1 MRNWLKFCAELG
13 YDKDINFGDTER
25 ERTRMTRQLADW
37 LQWNAERVGTRG
49 KKKGQK
55 AMSSADSFVSYLA
68 AVTRATRESGRD
80 WNPTAYLSS
89 TIKRI
94 CRQYASGAKRKLPIF
109 ISMID
114 RMEKAEALDMERR
127 EDLQVLTI
135 MLMSVF
141 GLLRISEILCLRW
154 SDVERSSAHP
164 ASSRKKRTRETVV
177 TLTLRN
183 SKTIKHNGGLPE
195 HVVICGREGYI
206 GTARQYWDPL
216 HLLEKWYRTKQTEGK
231 ASGEDKL
238 FEVARDVYA
247 RAMKRALETIG
258 VKADSYD
265 THSGRIGGATM
276 LWEGGAT
283 DEEIKELGRWKS
295 DSWKIYCRKIKSKC
309 LELSRL
315 VSNSKLDPSSLV
327 GSHLAVVVEGGE

>member
-13 YDKDINFGDTER
+13 YENDIHFGDTER
-25 ERTRMTRQLADW
+25 ERALMTRQLANW

-49 KKKGQK
+49 KRKGQK
-55 AMSSADSFVSYLA
+55 AMSSADSFTAYLA

-80 WNPTAYLSS
+80 WNPTAYLGS
-89 TIKRI
+89 TIRRI
-94 CRQYASGAKRKLPIF
+94 CRQFKSGAKRKLPIF

-114 RMEKAEALDMERR
+114 RMEKAGALDMERR

-135 MLMSVF
+135 MMMSVF
-141 GLLRISEILCLRW
+141 GLLRISEILNLRW
-154 SDVERSSAHP
+154 SDVRKSSAHT
-164 ASSRKKRTRETVV
+164 ASGLKRRARETVV

-183 SKTIKHNGGLPE
+183 SKTTKYNGGLPE
-195 HVVICGREGYI
+195 HAVICGRKGYI

-216 HLLEKWYRTKQTEGK
+216 HLLEKWHDTKQKEGK
-231 ASGEDKL
+231 ASGEDRL
-238 FEVARDVYA
+238 FEIVRDEYA
-247 RAMKRALETIG
+247 RALKRALETIG

-295 DSWKIYCRKIKSKC
+295 DSWKVYCRKVKSKC
-309 LELSRL
+309 LELSKL
-315 VSNSKLDPSSLV
+315 LSNSKLDPSSLV
-327 GSHLAVVVEGGE
+327 ESHLTVEVEGDT